1 MRPAHAECMD
11 VASTAHVTPAATTAA
26 PAPASNAASAG
37 AFAGALGD
45 QQRRLAATDVLG
57 SMPPM
62 VAEQIV
68 KSVPGGKS
76 PMGAVEELFKAI
88 KSGEMVPSAEQLA
101 AKDCIIATTARATQA
116 FDSPEAM
123 WSTMRQMLGSGP
135 VLQDAV
141 SYAEAAQSNTTPTAA
156 ISTREEANAIL
167 GGPIPNS
174 KLNWWETAIRFL
186 VDQAHLAAMSAAGAA
201 NASAGSSKLVG

>member
-1 MRPAHAECMD
+1 MD
-11 VASTAHVTPAATTAA
+11 VAATSHVTPATTT
-26 PAPASNAASAG
+26 PAPAASSAAAG
-37 AFAGALGD
+37 SSFAGALGV
-45 QQRRLAATDVLG
+45 QEQRLAASDVLG

-62 VAEQIV
+62 VAEQIL
-68 KSVPGGKS
+68 KSTPGGKS

-141 SYAEAAQSNTTPTAA
+141 SYAESAQKNTTPTAA

-167 GGPIPNS
+167 GGPIPAS

-186 VDQAHLAAMSAAGAA
+186 VDQAHLAAMSAAGTAK
-201 NASAGSSKLVG
+201 ASAAGTSASTGKLVG

>member
-1 MRPAHAECMD
+1 
-11 VASTAHVTPAATTAA
+11 
-26 PAPASNAASAG
+26 
-37 AFAGALGD
+37 
-45 QQRRLAATDVLG
+45 
-57 SMPPM
+57 M

>member
-1 MRPAHAECMD
+1 MD
-11 VASTAHVTPAATTAA
+11 VAATSNITPVATTAA
-26 PAPASNAASAG
+26 PAPASNAAPAG
-37 AFAGALGD
+37 AFAGALDD
-45 QQRRLAATDVLG
+45 QQRRLAASDVLG

-88 KSGEMVPSAEQLA
+88 KSGEMVPSADQLA

-123 WSTMRQMLGSGP
+123 WSTMRQMLGAGP

-141 SYAEAAQSNTTPTAA
+141 SYAQAAQTNTTPAA
-156 ISTREEANAIL
+156 AVSTREEANAVL
-167 GGPIPNS
+167 GAPISNS
-174 KLNWWETAIRFL
+174 KLNWWATAIQFL
-186 VDQAHLAAMSAAGAA
+186 VDQAHLAAMSTANSASAAATTTSGAGA
-201 NASAGSSKLVG
+201 KLVG